1 MLMIVEAGTGT
12 QWMVR
17 EECISAVA
25 MGVDGMVVF
34 VEGVGQGINVRAED
48 VDRVV
53 VAVKGEG

>member
-1 MLMIVEAGTGT
+1 MLMIVEGGTGT

-34 VEGVGQGINVRAED
+34 VEGVTQGINVRPED

-53 VAVKGEG
+53 AAVKGEA